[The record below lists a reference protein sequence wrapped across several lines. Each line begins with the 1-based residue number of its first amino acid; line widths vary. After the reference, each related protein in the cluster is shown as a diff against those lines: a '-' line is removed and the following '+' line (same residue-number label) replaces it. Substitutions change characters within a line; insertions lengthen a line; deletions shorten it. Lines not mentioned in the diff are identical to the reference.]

1 MPALDDVTAR
11 DFNEDWICHYLT
23 GISRSE
29 AVISDTVR
37 RKGFRLFQILKG
49 TFAVF
54 VVVFLL
60 PVAATSAWWAMLDRP
75 ASWRAANWQS
85 SGVLPPAQA
94 PGAAI
99 HVLAARTGGL
109 KGALAVHSWI
119 VIKRPGEA
127 NYERYDKVGWGMPI
141 RRNGYPADAHWY
153 SNRPFFVHSITG
165 QEAERLIPQVEAAIA
180 DYPWRNNGG
189 YRIWP
194 GPNSNSFV
202 AHVLR
207 EVPGIG
213 IRLPPNATGR
223 DYAPGFASV
232 RLAPDRRDLHVT
244 LGGLAGFALG
254 ARSGLEVHLL
264 GVVAGVDF
272 VNPALKVPALGSIG
286 VADIW

>member
-1 MPALDDVTAR
+1 M
-11 DFNEDWICHYLT
+11 
-23 GISRSE
+23 
-29 AVISDTVR
+29 
-37 RKGFRLFQILKG
+37 FQILKG
-49 TFAVF
+49 TFAIF

-60 PVAATSAWWAMLDRP
+60 PVAATTAWWAAQDRP
-75 ASWRAANWQS
+75 ATWRAANWGA
-85 SGVLPPAQA
+85 SGVLPPAQEA
-94 PGAAI
+94 GAAI

-109 KGALAVHSWI
+109 KGALSVHSWI

-165 QEAERLIPQVEAAIA
+165 EEAGRLIPQIDAAIGN
-180 DYPWRNNGG
+180 YPWRNNGG

-223 DYAPGFASV
+223 DYAPGFAAF
-232 RLAPDRRDLHVT
+232 RLAPDWRDLHVT
-244 LGGLAGFALG
+244 LGGLAGFAVG
-254 ARSGLEVHLL
+254 VRSGLEVHLL
-264 GVVAGVDF
+264 GLVAGVDF
-272 VNPALKVPALGSIG
+272 VNPALKVPALGSVGI
-286 VADIW
+286 ADLW